1 MPLAMKFL
9 PTLQQLYA
17 AILLIAAPIVAS
29 ALTLIVLQLD
39 RISKLPPDLPW
50 VDLRGERWF
59 PKLRANFHQIV
70 TGRQPIS
77 EGWEKKRCGTPNM
90 ANPSSSQD
98 STGRRSY
105 FQHPTMPGSPANPN
119 TFSATTLSKTSY

>member
-1 MPLAMKFL
+1 MPMPLAMKFL

-77 EGWEKKRCGTPNM
+77 EGWEK
-90 ANPSSSQD
+90 D

>member
-1 MPLAMKFL
+1 MKFL

-77 EGWEKKRCGTPNM
+77 EGWEKRSEKRCGTPNM